1 MDSTIQ
7 KYYGVTNTM
16 LLQAAYALVYPLTG
30 AQVGFC
36 QAETL
41 FLQGCRDLSGVAV
54 LSHLVG

>member
-1 MDSTIQ
+1 
-7 KYYGVTNTM
+7 M

-30 AQVGFC
+30 AQVGFR

-41 FLQGCRDLSGVAV
+41 FLQGCRYPSRVAV